1 MEIDLERVINW
12 FADKNNQPEAFSDTQ
27 ILYKSTLIRHGKKD
41 KDTYIW
47 LESEDIDED
56 RPCFGD
62 VIDDISLYIIEAEGH
77 SRTLKTTYTIYKSFR
92 STVDPLLSKDGT
104 WMTKEEL
111 ENHLNY
117 PKRRLGL
124 EYDFEIKETKNIFKV
139 VMEIHSN
146 TTPTLASVKFILFW
160 FRYAFEYP
168 YNLFIVDAYILKEKK
183 LEYKDW
189 DLISLVQLTN
199 QLFPEFNVN
208 FPPEYLII
216 NVEKLEERLK
226 SNEDK
231 YRYET
236 LIRIFHAT
244 SKKNYSYG
252 YLDQVSGNIKKEY
265 DIPELFV
272 NKGSSIGSPTSNA
285 VGYIMNENR
294 FKAYNKLTAKLWR

>member
-27 ILYKSTLIRHGKKD
+27 ILYKSTLVRHEKED
-41 KDTYIW
+41 KGARIQ
-47 LESEDIDED
+47 LESKDIVEY

-62 VIDDISLYIIEAEGH
+62 VIDDIAQYIIEAAGH

-92 STVDPLLSKDGT
+92 STIDPLLSKDGT

-111 ENHLNY
+111 EDHLNY

-168 YNLFIVDAYILKEKK
+168 YNLFIVDTYLLKEK

-189 DLISLVQLTN
+189 DLISLAQLTN

-208 FPPEYLII
+208 FPPEYPIV
-216 NVEKLEERLK
+216 NVGKLENLLK
-226 SNEDK
+226 SNEYNYK
-231 YRYET
+231 YKT
-236 LIRIFHAT
+236 LECIFHTA

-252 YLDQVSGNIKKEY
+252 YLDQVSGNIKKRY
-265 DIPELFV
+265 DIPALFV

-285 VGYIMNENR
+285 VEYIMNENR
-294 FKAYNKLTAKLWR
+294 FKAYNELTAKLWR